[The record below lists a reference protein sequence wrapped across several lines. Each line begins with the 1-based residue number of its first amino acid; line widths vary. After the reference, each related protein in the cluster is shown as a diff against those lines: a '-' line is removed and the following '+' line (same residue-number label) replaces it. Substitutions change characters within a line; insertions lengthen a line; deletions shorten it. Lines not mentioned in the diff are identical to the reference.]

1 MADAGARLRDVARH
15 PPPRALQHPPQ
26 VGSGPTALADHECES
41 LCFFFF
47 FKEYL
52 QIFMGWKGPVN
63 TIG

>member
-41 LCFFFF
+41 LWFFFF
-47 FKEYL
+47 LKNICKYSWA
-52 QIFMGWKGPVN
+52 GKGQ
-63 TIG
+63 